1 MAHPAKDFSYL
12 PATLS
17 STHVTNEV
25 LSFRKKKEQ
34 EPVLFGVKQQHLFPI
49 FALSPYILNM
59 IYWN

>member
-1 MAHPAKDFSYL
+1 MAHLAKDFSYL

-25 LSFRKKKEQ
+25 PSFRKKKKKNGTCSIWGETMTSM
-34 EPVLFGVKQQHLFPI
+34 PI

-59 IYWN
+59 I